1 MITDLKPKYI
11 KVKDV
16 FDCKFIKENK
26 CIFDFGKFICT
37 DLELLKMKNLDPD
50 LLLSIKKPKTHR
62 ESYVITPMP
71 FTRTLEKISKER
83 LKGVFYNQCCFLE
96 NIPLRFSQ
104 SSMSLLYLLLDIH
117 EKDGQYYAKINESF
131 YALKR
136 ANTYYPRH
144 IKIFPYELG
153 FNFHSGFHRLHR
165 LQEQV
170 QDFSFG
176 LEKFISLFYE
186 IEE

>member
-1 MITDLKPKYI
+1 MSSFKSKLSDIQINFSLR
-11 KVKDV
+11 
-16 FDCKFIKENK
+16 
-26 CIFDFGKFICT
+26 ICF
-37 DLELLKMKNLDPD
+37 
-50 LLLSIKKPKTHR
+50 SI
-62 ESYVITPMP
+62 SV
-71 FTRTLEKISKER
+71 
-83 LKGVFYNQCCFLE
+83 
-96 NIPLRFSQ
+96 
-104 SSMSLLYLLLDIH
+104 
-117 EKDGQYYAKINESF
+117 AF

-153 FNFHSGFHRLHR
+153 FNFNSGFHRLHR

-186 IEE
+186 IKE